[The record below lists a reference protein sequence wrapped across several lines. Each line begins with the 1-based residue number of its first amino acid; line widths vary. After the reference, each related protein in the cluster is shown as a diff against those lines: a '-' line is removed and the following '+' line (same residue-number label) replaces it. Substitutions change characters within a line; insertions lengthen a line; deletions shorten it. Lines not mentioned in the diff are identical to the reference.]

1 MRVGVT
7 WVIYLFSPTN
17 EVTNTYWN
25 ALKLCQTRNLE
36 RKICTFD
43 KKFTSKS
50 KMEKESCFLALHS
63 SEGFIIHRGGRE
75 TFSSISAFS
84 PRVEEAEHYCRRRFK
99 GVAVWYM
106 QRVLLRS
113 SGVWQCGLTRECK
126 EQLISPNG
134 FPSPDWRS
142 EMMIVAR
149 HLLQVITEVLPSA
162 AML

>member
-1 MRVGVT
+1 M
-7 WVIYLFSPTN
+7 
-17 EVTNTYWN
+17 
-25 ALKLCQTRNLE
+25 
-36 RKICTFD
+36 
-43 KKFTSKS
+43 
-50 KMEKESCFLALHS
+50 ALHS

-99 GVAVWYM
+99 GVAEWYM

-134 FPSPDWRS
+134 FPSPD
-142 EMMIVAR
+142 
-149 HLLQVITEVLPSA
+149 
-162 AML
+162 